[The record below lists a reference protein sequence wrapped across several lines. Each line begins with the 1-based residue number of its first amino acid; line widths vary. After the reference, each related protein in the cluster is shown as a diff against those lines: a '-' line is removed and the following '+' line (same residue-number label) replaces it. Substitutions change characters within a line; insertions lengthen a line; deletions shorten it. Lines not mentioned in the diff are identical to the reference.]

1 MNNSQTVYIVDDDS
15 DVADSMSMLL
25 ESTGLRTQQYH
36 SAEEFLQSTVA
47 QLVGCLILDVRMPD
61 MNGLELQQEI
71 KRRNVNLPVVFVT
84 GHGDVPMA
92 VQAMKNGAVE
102 FLQKPFREQEFIDC
116 VNRALKANSD
126 ALNGHNRLRS
136 IQARIDSLTKREQEI
151 MRLIAAGNITK
162 VIAAKLSISPRTVEI
177 HRARAMEKMQAKTL
191 AQLVQM
197 VVEAQYQDSTQGD

>member
-1 MNNSQTVYIVDDDS
+1 MKPNQTVYIIDDDS

-36 SAEEFLQSTVA
+36 SAEEFLKNPID
-47 QLVGCLILDVRMPD
+47 LLMGCLILDVRMPD
-61 MNGLELQQEI
+61 MNGLDLHQEI
-71 KRRNVNLPVVFVT
+71 KRNNANLPVVFVT

-102 FLQKPFREQEFIDC
+102 FLQKPFRDQEFIDC
-116 VNRALKANSD
+116 VNRALKANSE
-126 ALNGHNRLRS
+126 ALNYLKRRRS
-136 IQARIDSLTKREQEI
+136 IQARIDSLTKREHEI

-162 VIAAKLSISPRTVEI
+162 AVAAKLNISPRTVEI
-177 HRARAMEKMQAKTL
+177 HRARTMEKMQAKTL

-197 VVEAQYQDSTQGD
+197 VVEVEHQETAG